1 MVVQPDSF
9 PFMVIGNKAD
19 LNEQRAVSEEAASKL
34 VAELGPG
41 IEHFE
46 TSAKDNTNVTDA
58 FSSLAKKA
66 LDRLGKMQK
75 RADETG
81 GGRRAQEKERLRNA
95 RRSG

>member
-1 MVVQPDSF
+1 MS
-9 PFMVIGNKAD
+9 
-19 LNEQRAVSEEAASKL
+19 
-34 VAELGPG
+34 ELGPG
-41 IEHFE
+41 IEHCE

-66 LDRLGKMQK
+66 LERLGRMQK

-95 RRSG
+95 RRSGASMDSFTQQDDGGALTLEEGRRGEPEKKSCKC